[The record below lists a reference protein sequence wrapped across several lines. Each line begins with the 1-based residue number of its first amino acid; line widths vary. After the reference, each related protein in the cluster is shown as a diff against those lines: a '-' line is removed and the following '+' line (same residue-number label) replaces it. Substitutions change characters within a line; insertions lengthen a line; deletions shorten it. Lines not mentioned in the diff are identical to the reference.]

1 MRILIT
7 GGNGFLGSAICNQFT
22 RTNHKIFVLD
32 NTNKKN
38 LKKNFIKGD
47 ITDLNLLK
55 KKLKGIDVVF
65 HLAGLSDLD
74 TAYKNPI
81 KTANLN
87 ILGTINI
94 LEACRLNRVKK
105 IIFASTMY
113 VSGNHGSF
121 YRCSKAAC
129 EDYVKE
135 FNKRFKLKYSILRFG
150 SLYGPGSNSEN
161 GLYRIVKH
169 AIEKKRVTYFGDIN
183 TRREYI
189 HVNDA
194 AKASLECLN
203 NFNNKTI
210 NITGNETLKITDLL
224 EIIREIIGINSK
236 IKVVNKKQKG
246 HYTLVPHNFDDD
258 LVMKYSLNPFIDLGE
273 GIKSLI
279 SYVKKNEDT

>member
-1 MRILIT
+1 MKILIT
-7 GGNGFLGSAICNQFT
+7 GGNGFLGSAIYKQLNNS
-22 RTNHKIFVLD
+22 NHKVFILD
-32 NTNKKN
+32 NKEKNN
-38 LKKNFIKGD
+38 LKRNFIQGD
-47 ITDLNLLK
+47 ITDLNLMK
-55 KKLKGIDVVF
+55 KKLKNIDIVY

-74 TAYKNPI
+74 TAYKNPV

-87 ILGTINI
+87 ILGTVNL
-94 LEACRLNRVKK
+94 LEACRVNKVKK

-113 VSGNHGSF
+113 VSGKHGSF

-135 FNKRFKLKYSILRFG
+135 FYKRFKLKYSILRFG
-150 SLYGPGSNSEN
+150 SLYGPGSNEEN
-161 GLYRIVKH
+161 GLYRIVRH
-169 AIEKKRVTYFGDIN
+169 AIKTNKVTYFGDVN

-189 HVNDA
+189 HVKDA
-194 AKASLECLN
+194 AKASAECLN
-203 NFNNKTI
+203 KFNNKTI

-224 EIIREIIGINSK
+224 AIIREILGIKLK

-279 SYVKKNEDT
+279 KYIKEK